1 MTEEAG
7 SINVRAR
14 NSKERSLLQFS
25 EQACGPDEVARCTK
39 PAVESLIDYRLRV
52 LFQRPGGAMDAE
64 GISEV
69 PE

>member
-1 MTEEAG
+1 MRGTAKNAACWME
-7 SINVRAR
+7 
-14 NSKERSLLQFS
+14 LS
-25 EQACGPDEVARCTK
+25 EQGCVPDEVARCTK
-39 PAVESLIDYRLRV
+39 PIVEGLMDYRLRV